1 MNNYS
6 QNSPEAAFMRLFTT
20 YTPHILVGVTVAT
33 FLLVGAMQFSY
44 YSNAFSNSAPTLD
57 WVFGITI
64 ALVTQA
70 ARFALVTNGAN
81 HFAHDRTGKGAFSV
95 IFSAAVTGLCSYEMS
110 HLADVW
116 ANQNPEYGSAIPII
130 VQTVIWL
137 GFVLELM
144 IISTVAGTAAPTET
158 RRPQQTMK
166 PYQLPQDQEPI
177 PINPLHNGNGATN

>member
-1 MNNYS
+1 M
-6 QNSPEAAFMRLFTT
+6 QLFTA
-20 YTPHILVGVTVAT
+20 YTPHILVGVTIAT

-44 YSNAFSNSAPTLD
+44 YAKAFENSASTLD
-57 WVFGITI
+57 WVFGIVI
-64 ALVTQA
+64 AIVTQA

-81 HFAHDRTGKGAFSV
+81 HFAHGRTGKGAFSV
-95 IFSAAVTGLCSYEMS
+95 LFSAAVTGLCSYEMS

-144 IISTVAGTAAPTET
+144 LISAVAGTADDDPDEQ
-158 RRPQQTMK
+158 PQ
-166 PYQLPQDQEPI
+166 
-177 PINPLHNGNGATN
+177 PLNGKHHPKMEEELFYNGNGVKH